1 MRLLLDTCTYLWMVA
16 DGRRLPADV
25 RALIVDPGNS
35 VLLSAVSTWEIAV
48 KHQLGKLE
56 LPYDPERSVPDIR
69 RQHAVETLPLDE
81 ESTLHLRKLPRL
93 HADPFD
99 RMLIC
104 QAIVHGLPLVT
115 PDRQIAQYPIRTIW

>member
-1 MRLLLDTCTYLWMVA
+1 MRLLLDTCAFLWMVA
-16 DGRRLPADV
+16 DSRRLPADV

-35 VLLSAVSTWEIAV
+35 VLLSAASTWEIAV

-56 LPYDPERSVPDIR
+56 LPHDPDRSVPDVR
-69 RQHAVETLPLDE
+69 RQHMVETLPLDE
-81 ESTLHLRKLPRL
+81 ESTLHLRKLPAL

-104 QAIVHGLPLVT
+104 QAIVHGLSIIT
-115 PDRQIAQYPIRTIW
+115 PDRQITQYPVRTIW